1 MAWWG
6 WDRGLPFSQ
15 DHGSDQL
22 ECLMYWSVAKIG
34 RTSGDWAR
42 RGNLMGVLDR
52 GIKMQIQLTFDKMD
66 SCE

>member
-34 RTSGDWAR
+34 RTSGRLGKMGQPDGSIGQ
-42 RGNLMGVLDR
+42 GNKNADTVN
-52 GIKMQIQLTFDKMD
+52 I
-66 SCE
+66 